1 MTNWLLR
8 HFAKMPQEASP
19 TQKHTAVGK
28 LAGRVG
34 IVCNL
39 LLVLAKLVAGFLSG
53 SLSVAADAVNNLSDA
68 AASVITLLGFRLADK
83 PADKEHPFGHARSE
97 YIAGLIVAV
106 LVLLIGF
113 EIGRSGV
120 ERILAP
126 ASVSFTWPVLA
137 VLVASIFVKL
147 WMASFNR
154 TLGKK
159 IDSAAL
165 EATFA
170 DSRNDALA
178 TLAVLA
184 GAAVEYF
191 TGWQIDGWMSLA
203 VAAFII
209 ISGIGILRDTLS
221 PLLGQAPSEEMVQ
234 SIRKKIESYDGVLGT
249 HDLIVHD
256 YGAGRCFASA
266 HVEMSSQRDVLEAHD
281 TIDNIEQDFLK
292 NDNIHLIIHYDPVVT
307 GDAAADSA
315 RQLITE
321 RVQQIDSRLSI
332 HDLRIVDGP
341 THTNYVFDVVVPT
354 GFSVKDSDLKEMIEQ
369 KLQHG
374 TKPVYAVITI
384 DHSYAP
390 IP

>member
-1 MTNWLLR
+1 MTKWLLR
-8 HFAKMPQEASP
+8 HFAKTKEHSSP
-19 TQKHTAVGK
+19 AQQHTAIGK

-34 IVCNL
+34 ILCNL
-39 LLVLAKLVAGFLSG
+39 LLVLAKLIAGFFSG
-53 SLSVAADAVNNLSDA
+53 SLSIAADAVNNFSDA
-68 AASVITLLGFRLADK
+68 AASVITLLGFRMADK

-106 LVLLIGF
+106 LVLFIGF

-120 ERILAP
+120 ERILFPAP
-126 ASVSFTWPVLA
+126 VSLPLPVLL
-137 VLVASIFVKL
+137 VLLFSVFIKL

-159 IDSAAL
+159 INSTAL

-178 TLAVLA
+178 TLVVLA
-184 GAAVEYF
+184 GAVTERF
-191 TGWQIDGWMSLA
+191 TGWKIDGWMSLA
-203 VAAFII
+203 VAVFILV
-209 ISGIGILRDTLS
+209 SGVGILRNTLS

-234 SIRKKIESYDGVLGT
+234 RIRKKIEGYDGVLGT

-256 YGAGRCFASA
+256 YGTGRCFASA
-266 HVEMSSQRDVLEAHD
+266 HVEMSSAQDVLEAHD

-292 NDNIHLIIHYDPVVT
+292 NDNIHLIIHYDPIVT
-307 GDAAADSA
+307 GNAAADSA
-315 RQLITE
+315 RQLISET
-321 RVQQIDSRLSI
+321 VAQIDPRLSI
-332 HDLRIVDGP
+332 HDLRIVEGP
-341 THTNYVFDVVVPT
+341 THDNYIFDVVVPP
-354 GFSVKDSDLKEMIEQ
+354 GFTLKDKDLKKAITQ
-369 KLQHG
+369 KIQHG
-374 TKPVYAVITI
+374 TKPIHTVITV